1 MKIMSASKEVVKE
14 LIEKRKGKV
23 LVINICA
30 ERDLEYN
37 QIKEYVDD
45 NGGEK
50 PELGCLYVPRNYGI
64 DNMKLYLLA
73 ITNSSVYVPAT
84 FRYLVHTMSL
94 EDWEVTDDG
103 DRKEIDT
110 VVIKFMKK
118 YDIKQEVAL
127 DAVYTA
133 ADHFHNKTIVFC
145 ERDEKKTILPFKKR
159 K

>member
-23 LVINICA
+23 LIINICA
-30 ERDLEYN
+30 ERDLDEDEV
-37 QIKEYVDD
+37 KEYADD

-50 PELGCLYVPRNYGI
+50 PELGCLYITKSYGL
-64 DNMKLYLLA
+64 DSMKLYLLA
-73 ITNSSVYVPAT
+73 ITNSNAYVPAT
-84 FRYLVHTMSL
+84 FRYLIHGISL
-94 EDWEVTDDG
+94 DDWEVTDNG

-110 VVIKFMKK
+110 VIIKFMKK

-133 ADHFHNKTIVFC
+133 ADHFRNKTIVFC

-159 K
+159 R